1 MKRDQFFHSRD
12 GRCVRMVVVMG
23 AWTSVVGGENVRG

>member
-1 MKRDQFFHSRD
+1 MKCDQFFLSRD
-12 GRCVRMVVVMG
+12 GRCVGMVVVMG